1 VQLCSNERREDDSFD
16 IDAEQDDVVE
26 TLAEVLS
33 AARAIVESARPAA
46 DVSVPMSA
54 LRMRIGRLPEPGDG
68 HAAHMACGSLLASK
82 SVLST

>member
-1 VQLCSNERREDDSFD
+1 MRLCSNERRKDDSFD

-26 TLAEVLS
+26 TLAEVLA
-33 AARAIVESARPAA
+33 AARAIVESARPGA
-46 DVSVPMSA
+46 DVSAPMSA
-54 LRMRIGRLPEPGDG
+54 LRARIGRLLEPGDG